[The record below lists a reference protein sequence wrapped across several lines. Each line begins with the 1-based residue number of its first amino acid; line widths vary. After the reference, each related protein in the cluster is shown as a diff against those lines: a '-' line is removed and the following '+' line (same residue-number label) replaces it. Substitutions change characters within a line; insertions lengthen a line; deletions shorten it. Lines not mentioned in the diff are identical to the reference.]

1 MKTNP
6 GFLTSL
12 CFMLIFGCASKSPA
26 QDKVAGAGA
35 AENSA
40 VSVEALRAVQAPG
53 DTPKDSVQP
62 GSPRDSADRV
72 PDFAGK
78 TDMDDPGLHDPR
90 FVPATKGRDH
100 RRKLSKIDL
109 DSDLDYDGTFDNS
122 SPSGQ
127 LQREFIPPGLEV
139 GVGELTRLLLRFKTY
154 EELAA
159 GALVVVLEVSPID
172 REISQGTA
180 VDDAATGRIRIWRDQ
195 DRKELLLDSMDP
207 EKRRFEWT
215 FDPAKISGGIPRTV
229 YLEGVAVSPK
239 HEGDLRLLVHSG
251 PPEVLDAPA
260 DEGTAQPAFDHL
272 LVTVRK
278 EPVDKEFINNNAE
291 AVWSMIESR

>member
-1 MKTNP
+1 MKTNL
-6 GFLTSL
+6 GILTSL

-26 QDKVAGAGA
+26 QDNVTGAGA
-35 AENSA
+35 AEISA
-40 VSVEALRAVQAPG
+40 VSDEALRAVQAPG

-72 PDFAGK
+72 PDFEGK
-78 TDMDDPGLHDPR
+78 TDMDNPGLHDSR
-90 FVPATKGRDH
+90 FVPAMKGREH
-100 RRKLSKIDL
+100 RAKLSNIDL
-109 DSDLDYDGTFDNS
+109 DSDLDYDGAFDNS

-127 LQREFIPPGLEV
+127 FRREFIPQRLEV
-139 GVGELTRLLLRFKTY
+139 GVGELTRLLLRFKIY

-172 REISQGTA
+172 REISRGTA
-180 VDDAATGRIRIWRDQ
+180 GGDAANGRLRIWRDQ
-195 DRKELLLDSMDP
+195 ERKELLLDSMDP
-207 EKRRFEWT
+207 ERRRFEWT

-239 HEGDLRLLVHSG
+239 HEGDLCLLVHSG
-251 PPEVLDAPA
+251 PPAVVDASA
-260 DEGTAQPAFDHL
+260 DEETAHRAFDHL
-272 LVTVRK
+272 LVTIRK
-278 EPVDKEFINNNAE
+278 KPVDKEFIKNNAE

>member
-6 GFLTSL
+6 GLISSL
-12 CFMLIFGCASKSPA
+12 CFMLISGWAPESPA
-26 QDKVAGAGA
+26 QDKATGEGVA
-35 AENSA
+35 EKSA
-40 VSVEALRAVQAPG
+40 VSDETLRAVQAG
-53 DTPKDSVQP
+53 GGTPKGGVLPAS
-62 GSPRDSADRV
+62 SRDSSDRV

-78 TDMDDPGLHDPR
+78 TEMDDPGLHDPR
-90 FVPATKGRDH
+90 FVPATEGREH

-122 SPSGQ
+122 APSGQ
-127 LQREFIPPGLEV
+127 FQREFIPPGLEV

-154 EELAA
+154 QELAA

-172 REISQGTA
+172 REIPRGTA
-180 VDDAATGRIRIWRDQ
+180 GNDAATGRVRIWRDQ

-207 EKRRFEWT
+207 ERRRFEWT

-251 PPEVLDAPA
+251 PPAVADASA
-260 DEGTAQPAFDHL
+260 DEEIADRAFDHL

-278 EPVDKEFINNNAE
+278 KPVDKEFINNNAE

>member
-1 MKTNP
+1 MKTNF
-6 GFLTSL
+6 GLLTSL
-12 CFMLIFGCASKSPA
+12 CFMLFSAWAPESPA
-26 QDKVAGAGA
+26 QEKVTGAGA
-35 AENSA
+35 AETSA
-40 VSVEALRAVQAPG
+40 VSDEALRSVQAPG

-90 FVPATKGRDH
+90 FVTATKGREH
-100 RRKLSKIDL
+100 RAKLSKIDL

-127 LQREFIPPGLEV
+127 FQREFIPPGLEV

-159 GALVVVLEVSPID
+159 GALAVVLEVSPID
-172 REISQGTA
+172 REISLGTA
-180 VDDAATGRIRIWRDQ
+180 GNDAATGRVRIWQDQ
-195 DRKELLLDSMDP
+195 ERKELLLDSMDP
-207 EKRRFEWT
+207 ERRRFEWT

-251 PPEVLDAPA
+251 PPAVVDASA
-260 DEGTAQPAFDHL
+260 DELTAQPAFDHL
-272 LVTVRK
+272 LVTVREK
-278 EPVDKEFINNNAE
+278 PVDKDFINNNAE